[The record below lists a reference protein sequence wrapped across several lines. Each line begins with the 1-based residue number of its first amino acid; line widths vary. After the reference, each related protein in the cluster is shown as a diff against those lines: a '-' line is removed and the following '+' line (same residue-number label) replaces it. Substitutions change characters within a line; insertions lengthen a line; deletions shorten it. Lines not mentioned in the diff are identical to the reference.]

1 MRAVVDPR
9 VNQFL
14 KMINDLA
21 EAARV
26 LPRWEKPKVDGPS
39 GGGSGS
45 AVLVN
50 VSGLDLAREIHAVL
64 VPWCEQASEECGLDP
79 LWPELSSWD
88 RTPSGSWV
96 ATGGNTGEVARWM
109 RSHAGFIVERPWY
122 PDEMWPELLE
132 LRRKARGLMGLWQPS
147 RAMRDLVIEA
157 AASGGTIEQMKE
169 VARARRADG

>member
-14 KMINDLA
+14 KMINDLS

-26 LPRWEKPKVDGPS
+26 LPRWEKRKVEGPS

-50 VSGLDLAREIHAVL
+50 VTGLDLAREIHAVL
-64 VPWCEQASEECGLDP
+64 VPWCELVAEECGLDP
-79 LWPELSSWD
+79 LWPELSSWAC
-88 RTPSGSWV
+88 TPSGSWV
-96 ATGGNTGEVARWM
+96 ATGGNTGEVARWL
-109 RSHAGFIVERPWY
+109 RSNAGFVVDRPWY
-122 PDEMWPELLE
+122 VDEMWPELLE
-132 LRRKARGLMGLWQPS
+132 LRKKARGLMGIWSVP

-157 AASGGTIEQMKE
+157 AASGGSIEEMRE
-169 VARARRADG
+169 VARAHRADA